1 MRHGIFGMLHS
12 RGLWISELL
21 LNEVRGSGGLAGSS
35 FARAGSIACH
45 RLLQG
50 LLFGRA
56 RGIAEE
62 FTRQLL
68 LSQPQRS
75 FWAGSGVGYL
85 GAVVIAV
92 SNALGDSLQRNPAS
106 LTPWIP
112 VPRLARLS
120 SECRP

>member
-1 MRHGIFGMLHS
+1 MRPETFGMPDL

-21 LNEVRGSGGLAGSS
+21 LNAVLGSGGLAGSS

-45 RLLQG
+45 RLLQD
-50 LLFGRA
+50 LLLGRA
-56 RGIAEE
+56 RGIAKE
-62 FTRQLL
+62 FTRQSL

-75 FWAGSGVGYL
+75 FWAGSGVGCL

-106 LTPWIP
+106 LTPRIP
-112 VPRLARLS
+112 VPRLLTLS